1 SPYWGQVDC
10 EDGCT
15 FYGDEGYLTVDMHQG
30 WKLYG
35 PKNTLRKEVKRY
47 FDTGEHC
54 ADFLD
59 AIRNARRPSADI
71 EIGHFSAALPHLTN
85 ILARTGRGQLVFD
98 PKTERFVDAPDADAL
113 IGRTYREGHWAHL

>member
-1 SPYWGQVDC
+1 
-10 EDGCT
+10 
-15 FYGDEGYLTVDMHQG
+15 MHQG

-35 PKNTLRKEVKRY
+35 PKNVLRKQAERY

-59 AIRNARRPSADI
+59 AVRNNRRPCADI
-71 EIGHFSAALPHLTN
+71 EIGHLSAALPHLTN
-85 ILARTGRGQLVFD
+85 ILARTGRGQLTFD

-113 IGRTYREGHWAHL
+113 LGRTYREGHWASLDNT